1 MEGIEDL
8 AEKVHVDGLVVL
20 KIMNHCHQGLP
31 TMVAGSLLGMS
42 NNKVQ
47 EVTNCFPFPSR
58 DVDEETGQEVGDAGD
73 AVGYQMEMMK
83 MLREVGRSFAARC
96 RRARSARPHPLSMC
110 CRST

>member
-31 TMVAGSLLGMS
+31 TMVAGSLL
-42 NNKVQ
+42 
-47 EVTNCFPFPSR
+47 
-58 DVDEETGQEVGDAGD
+58 VDEETGQEVGDAGD